1 MRLRTV
7 VPIGIAAGFGSLLA
21 GCCCGLKPNWSEPP
35 GTINYQRSAA
45 VIHDPFPDNAIGPPV
60 VGGRP
65 LGYQFPPSEAV
76 KAQESS
82 PRRGGY

>member
-1 MRLRTV
+1 MPYRIR
-7 VPIGIAAGFGSLLA
+7 VPLATAISLVGLLG
-21 GCCCGLKPNWSEPP
+21 GCCPCLKPNWSEPP
-35 GTINYQRSAA
+35 GTIAYQRSRA

-65 LGYQFPPSEAV
+65 LGYQYPQSEAV

-82 PRRGGY
+82 PRPSQF